1 MVDKKP
7 EWSDYAYDNDSISKR
22 LGIEKDEVQKLKGE
36 AATKSKKT
44 VEGIVNPPGSVGAGI
59 GGSIDINDLK
69 KSYLRVGAKIPGLSV
84 EFDTNGEG
92 NIDIVNLIRVET
104 IRIKCFYIQRFYL
117 AGQFLYSDIQKV
129 DSEEC
134 NDQQEDPPDPIP
146 PDPPPREDDFPPPP
160 KKIILPTGRGAVV
173 LNEHGRG
180 DGVLFEPGHPI
191 RIIRNRLRTQVV
203 AAEKVVGGIFG
214 WKIKIYSETNGG
226 HIVTD
231 WLYDTRANWVV
242 QGYREPIIVR
252 RAISLPDM
260 FGWANILIGNFD
272 DIASYV
278 DFLNTRPGYNED
290 DYNSPYQTYSSSYS
304 VTVTVLEYEPPKEP
318 LSPPFRWED
327 TKKMEKECCD
337 KLDKLLKRLAKYQG
351 LGQKIKP
358 INVKDNKIEEK
369 GNKDDNFP
377 MKIPKRWID
386 REAKPKDD
394 YEVQNMRHLLLS
406 VGIMLDRFEELF
418 NPAGKDKGFPLK
430 KPEEGL
436 WKWLPG
442 DGGDYEA
449 PDPNYDPKKSKN
461 DGKIKNKKLKIES
474 YLDLFRYFLES
485 QIRLELLFPI
495 AQIRDSE
502 ISKRLIYPKARGT
515 IKINDLIQFQ
525 ELMLL
530 FINKTLGDPSGA
542 VIIKDA
548 DPTQEGAQP
557 ITIENFDISDMLRKL
572 LRFSVDINS
581 DIDLTNNFSKRT
593 LYQLLSAMQVL
604 VKNHEMT
611 EAIFEDLGMKEEQTF
626 VPVKFFADPYAGVW
640 ESGKGFDPNK
650 IKPENTE
657 AGIEANLQSFLQEK
671 EVEVKV
677 SRRAK
682 DETTD
687 IRDLLAQI
695 GRYAAELA
703 AMGKIPNNPEA
714 IQQAIDKARFELQT
728 ESALRRTDVRQAS
741 AAGRVRTKRNKPK
754 NKR

>member
-1 MVDKKP
+1 MKDKTTG
-7 EWSDYAYDNDSISKR
+7 EIIGISKATYTMTAKCSR
-22 LGIEKDEVQKLKGE
+22 YFQNENGILWEISIKTSTSTSATFSGINAQYNRSYSNNSEGKLYYYTSAEIYHLYKNLSPNYAE
-36 AATKSKKT
+36 WYNLEDLQDFLNKKSKRESST
-44 VEGIVNPPGSVGAGI
+44 FFMYDDYI
-59 GGSIDINDLK
+59 GLTD
-69 KSYLRVGAKIPGLSV
+69 SYLIYG
-84 EFDTNGEG
+84 NG
-92 NIDIVNLIRVET
+92 VN
-104 IRIKCFYIQRFYL
+104 
-117 AGQFLYSDIQKV
+117 S
-129 DSEEC
+129 S
-134 NDQQEDPPDPIP
+134 
-146 PDPPPREDDFPPPP
+146 
-160 KKIILPTGRGAVV
+160 
-173 LNEHGRG
+173 
-180 DGVLFEPGHPI
+180 
-191 RIIRNRLRTQVV
+191 
-203 AAEKVVGGIFG
+203 
-214 WKIKIYSETNGG
+214 SETNEYL
-226 HIVTD
+226 ILDATIPNY
-231 WLYDTRANWVV
+231 LN
-242 QGYREPIIVR
+242 
-252 RAISLPDM
+252 LPK
-260 FGWANILIGNFD
+260 
-272 DIASYV
+272 
-278 DFLNTRPGYNED
+278 T
-290 DYNSPYQTYSSSYS
+290 SPLT
-304 VTVTVLEYEPPKEP
+304 PN
-318 LSPPFRWED
+318 
-327 TKKMEKECCD
+327 KKMEKECCD

-406 VGIMLDRFEELF
+406 VGVMLDRFEELF
-418 NPAGKDKGFPLK
+418 NPAGKNKGFPLK

-461 DGKIKNKKLKIES
+461 DGKIENKKLKIET

-502 ISKRLIYPKARGT
+502 ISKRLIYPKAPGT

-754 NKR
+754 GKQR

>member
-1 MVDKKP
+1 MIRKNVTKNRKP
-7 EWSDYAYDNDSISKR
+7 EPEPEPGPDPKPLDPITKWPPTPKGGSNKPERALIIYEGSVFQSEVSNLRGVPFSVSSSYRSRYAAHDFNPSTNEITISKSVNTSYGANSSVTEKVNLYYATGADGMPYPYYSETVYVKAIESYVRIYHLSGGILFVDGTEKIIENFADTLNYQRNYSYAGWGGPGGRSIYSATSYAYSDKYNRLLAKFVNSSYSYNVPSGWESRPNDSIAGTYSEIHR
-22 LGIEKDEVQKLKGE
+22 V
-36 AATKSKKT
+36 KS
-44 VEGIVNPPGSVGAGI
+44 II
-59 GGSIDINDLK
+59 YID
-69 KSYLRVGAKIPGLSV
+69 
-84 EFDTNGEG
+84 
-92 NIDIVNLIRVET
+92 
-104 IRIKCFYIQRFYL
+104 RI
-117 AGQFLYSDIQKV
+117 
-129 DSEEC
+129 
-134 NDQQEDPPDPIP
+134 
-146 PDPPPREDDFPPPP
+146 P
-160 KKIILPTGRGAVV
+160 KKQP
-173 LNEHGRG
+173 
-180 DGVLFEPGHPI
+180 
-191 RIIRNRLRTQVV
+191 
-203 AAEKVVGGIFG
+203 K
-214 WKIKIYSETNGG
+214 
-226 HIVTD
+226 
-231 WLYDTRANWVV
+231 
-242 QGYREPIIVR
+242 
-252 RAISLPDM
+252 
-260 FGWANILIGNFD
+260 
-272 DIASYV
+272 
-278 DFLNTRPGYNED
+278 
-290 DYNSPYQTYSSSYS
+290 NSPLQ
-304 VTVTVLEYEPPKEP
+304 P
-318 LSPPFRWED
+318 D
-327 TKKMEKECCD
+327 KKMDKDCCEKLE
-337 KLDKLLKRLAKYQG
+337 KLLKRLSKYQG

-369 GNKDDNFP
+369 GGKDENFP

-394 YEVQNMRHLLLS
+394 YEVQNMRHLILS

-430 KPEEGL
+430 KPEEGI

-449 PDPNYDPKKSKN
+449 PDPNYDPKKSKD
-461 DGKIKNKKLKIES
+461 DGKIKNKKLKINS

-502 ISKRLIYPKARGT
+502 ISKRLIYPKAPGT

-557 ITIENFDISDMLRKL
+557 LTIENFDISDMLRKL

-611 EAIFEDLGMKEEQTF
+611 EAIFEDLGMKEEQSF
-626 VPVKFFADPYAGVW
+626 VPVKFFADPYAGAW
-640 ESGKGFDPNK
+640 GAGKGFDPAK
-650 IKPENTE
+650 IKVENSE
-657 AGIEANLQSFLQEK
+657 ANIEANLEAFLQEK

-703 AMGKIPNNPEA
+703 AQGKIPNNPEA

-728 ESALRRTDVRQAS
+728 ESAIRRTDVRQAS
-741 AAGRVRTKRNKPK
+741 AAGRVRNQAK
-754 NKR
+754 